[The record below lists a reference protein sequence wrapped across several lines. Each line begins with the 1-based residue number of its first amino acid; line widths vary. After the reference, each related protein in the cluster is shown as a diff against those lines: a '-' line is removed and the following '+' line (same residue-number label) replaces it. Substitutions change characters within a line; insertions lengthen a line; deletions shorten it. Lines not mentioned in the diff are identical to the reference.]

1 MVDSIRP
8 LRRAALALALSFSA
22 AMPALA
28 QETTNYSYTW
38 WNASEPGWGYNL
50 THQGDVLYGTWYTYA
65 GDGKPMFL
73 TVEARLADDGSFS
86 GPVYRVA
93 GTPFQ
98 LINGTQAFT
107 AVTEVGTAT
116 MRFDAEGKLK
126 LDYTLDGTPTQS
138 KDLERFTFDPAAPE
152 CVGTTESRASADNYS
167 DLWWNATE
175 PGWGLT
181 LSHQGDIVFVLWYT
195 YGDEGRDQWISGATL
210 VKQADGSYAGAL
222 QRPTSGVPILNI
234 NGPAT
239 TFPVPEVGSASL
251 SFSDGE
257 TGSFTYT
264 LDGVTQTKAITR
276 FVAVAADQPKPLCR
290 VKEAGGGGNG
300 DRCYPDSLP
309 TGKSLDFRLSFL
321 NGTTSAERTVVIGPD
336 SFNGQAAIKSEQQTD
351 GQVNEF
357 FERFEN
363 GNILFIGSQSFQ
375 NGALVNDLRFNQ
387 FPTTPLAPVLN
398 VVYDSTYTGTSFTA
412 GAGTSA
418 ISYRESLVLRRREA
432 VTVPAGTFENACFL
446 ERTIDVT
453 ASGFTIRTQ
462 FEVWTHPD
470 IGEIKSIGRG
480 SFPAPFETTR
490 ELTGF
495 NLGSSA
501 VESR

>member
-1 MVDSIRP
+1 MFDSIRP
-8 LRRAALALALSFSA
+8 LRAAALALALSCSA

-98 LINGTQAFT
+98 LIDGTQAFT
-107 AVTEVGTAT
+107 AVTEVGVAT

-152 CVGTTESRASADNYS
+152 CVGTTGSRAGADNYS
-167 DLWWNATE
+167 DLWWNASE
-175 PGWGLT
+175 AGWGLT
-181 LSHQGDIVFVLWYT
+181 LSHQGDIIFVLWYT
-195 YGDEGRDQWISGATL
+195 YGDEGRDQWISVATL
-210 VKQADGSYAGAL
+210 VKQADGSFAGAL
-222 QRPTSGVPILNI
+222 QRPTSGTFILDI

-257 TGSFTYT
+257 TGSFSYT

-290 VKEAGGGGNG
+290 VKDAGGGGNPDACFPDRLVAG
-300 DRCYPDSLP
+300 DQRRYRFTTP
-309 TGKSLDFRLSFL
+309 TGSFEL
-321 NGTTSAERTVVIGPD
+321 ENVVIGPAT
-336 SFNGQAAIKSEQQTD
+336 FQGQSGVLI
-351 GQVNEF
+351 
-357 FERFEN
+357 ERRQEN
-363 GNILFIGSQSFQ
+363 GDFDRDYRRIENGEEVILGQEEVR
-375 NGALVNDLRFNQ
+375 NGATTGQ
-387 FPTTPLAPVLN
+387 TTYAPFPRTPLAPPLGVALTQSYA
-398 VVYDSTYTGTSFTA
+398 VT
-412 GAGTSA
+412 TSA
-418 ISYRESLVLRRREA
+418 GVVQTTDTLRFVRRES
-432 VTVPAGTFENACFL
+432 VTVPAGTFEDACYIQREIISTSAGITTVQEQELWSRSDSADVIRLTNTVRLQFPGAPVLDESVL
-446 ERTIDVT
+446 ELL
-453 ASGFTIRTQ
+453 
-462 FEVWTHPD
+462 
-470 IGEIKSIGRG
+470 
-480 SFPAPFETTR
+480 SFKLAD
-490 ELTGF
+490 
-495 NLGSSA
+495 
-501 VESR
+501 